1 MGIAQGGL
9 ADTLSDRHHGPPKCI
24 LSFRGVS
31 GTAPMGWTG
40 EAERLEFQN
49 RKSVETTMHDRRAFT
64 DQETNDLAT
73 FLRSL
78 SPIPVK
84 RIDDPTILKG
94 AKIFERLDCESC
106 HCSPLCA
113 TSRAYE
119 IGFMDER
126 GDGSFNPPSLRGVKY
141 RSSLLLDGRAS
152 SFEDFSVIHEHQLQ
166 EELHSRDLVEL
177 LALLW

>member
-1 MGIAQGGL
+1 
-9 ADTLSDRHHGPPKCI
+9 
-24 LSFRGVS
+24 
-31 GTAPMGWTG
+31 MGWTG

-94 AKIFERLDCESC
+94 AQIFERLDCESFARVVTVR
-106 HCSPLCA
+106 LCV
-113 TSRAYE
+113 RP
-119 IGFMDER
+119 R
-126 GDGSFNPPSLRGVKY
+126 
-141 RSSLLLDGRAS
+141 
-152 SFEDFSVIHEHQLQ
+152 EHTK
-166 EELHSRDLVEL
+166 
-177 LALLW
+177 

>member
-1 MGIAQGGL
+1 
-9 ADTLSDRHHGPPKCI
+9 
-24 LSFRGVS
+24 
-31 GTAPMGWTG
+31 MGWTG

-94 AKIFERLDCESC
+94 AQIFERLDCVSC